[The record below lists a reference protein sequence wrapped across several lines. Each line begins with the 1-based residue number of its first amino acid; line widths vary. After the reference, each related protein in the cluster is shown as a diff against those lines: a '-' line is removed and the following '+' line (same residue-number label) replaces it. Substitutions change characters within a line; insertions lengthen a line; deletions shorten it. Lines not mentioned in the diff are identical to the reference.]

1 MMTSR
6 PARVLVGVL
15 VALSLFG
22 TATAFAHS
30 KHFNKE
36 LRAAL
41 RDCASSRNGQMKGHY
56 SLKVLQTALKDV
68 KAEQLQYTGCA
79 DVLIAAIRTDS
90 IGKPKPPVNHNK
102 TTNAGHPVTKPTGP
116 VIKPAQKQIR
126 NRVHRL
132 THEGGAPLT
141 LPNGDTVTPGTVT
154 AHSAGFLSTLPTAL
168 VIVLAALLAAV
179 VAVAGRALQNVVRAR
194 RSR

>member
-1 MMTSR
+1 MTSR
-6 PARVLVGVL
+6 TTRVLVGVL
-15 VALSLFG
+15 AALCLAG
-22 TATAFAHS
+22 TGTAFAHS

-79 DVLIAAIRTDS
+79 DVLRAAITADS
-90 IGKPKPPVNHNK
+90 IGTPKTPSRHPTK
-102 TTNAGHPVTKPTGP
+102 TKNGSPATKPTGP
-116 VIKPAQKQIR
+116 VIHPQQKQIK

-132 THEGGAPLT
+132 AHEGGSSLT

-154 AHSAGFLSTLPTAL
+154 AHSASFLSTLPTAL
-168 VIVLAALLAAV
+168 LIVLAALLAAV
-179 VAVAGRALQNVVRAR
+179 VAVAGRAIQNVVRAR